1 MNKEALKICIDSIDD
16 YYYYEQ
22 CILIEI
28 ISLFL

>member
-1 MNKEALKICIDSIDD
+1 MSKEALKIFIESIDD

-28 ISLFL
+28 ISLFV